1 MANDKIVVGVDIG
14 STKIAVIAAQGT
26 PSGSRQNTIEIL
38 GFSEVAVP
46 PGAVINGSV
55 ENIKQVGSAIREAL
69 SEASLRSDLDIG
81 VVNVSFSGIHV
92 KINAQSDGVI
102 RPSASMGEEV
112 TQRDVDQLVDDM
124 YRAKIEPNY
133 DVLHVLPIDFVVDNS
148 IGVKEPV
155 GRTGIKL
162 GGNFLIISANNQS
175 IQRTKKSLLEADP
188 NLKFDK
194 LFYAPLAT
202 SLAVLTD
209 NEIKAGIAMVDIG
222 DHTTD
227 LVIYQDRIIRHI
239 ASFPIGGRHIT
250 NDLATGC
257 GIQVENAEH
266 LKKEYGV
273 AVSGDIPLNIEILV
287 NFLAGR
293 PPKQVLKKN
302 VALIIEERLK
312 EIAAMVYAEIIKSGH
327 EEKLIGGIV
336 LTGGSANIDEIEVL
350 FERLTG
356 MSVRVGFPENL
367 ARTAKAD
374 AVSNSTFATA
384 IGLAWTGIKSIDPRI
399 KSVCKSPAPAPV
411 VHNYHPQQEVRKR
424 EEKPKEEPKKAGR
437 FFWDNLL
444 GKKEENTDEY

>member
-1 MANDKIVVGVDIG
+1 MAHDKIVVGVDIG
-14 STKIAVIAAQGT
+14 STKIAVVAAQEI
-26 PSGSRQNTIEIL
+26 PSKSGSRQSNIEIL
-38 GFSEVAVP
+38 GFSEVMVP
-46 PGAVINGSV
+46 KGAVINGSV
-55 ENIKQVGSAIREAL
+55 ENMKQVGGAIREAL
-69 SEASLRSDLDIG
+69 AEASLRSDLDIG
-81 VVNVSFSGIHV
+81 VINVSFGGIHV
-92 KINAQSDGVI
+92 KTSAHKDGVI
-102 RPSASMGEEV
+102 RPSASTGEEV

-124 YRAKIEPNY
+124 YRAKTEPNY
-133 DVLHVLPIDFVVDNS
+133 DVLHVLPIDFLVDQS
-148 IGVKEPV
+148 SGVREPV

-162 GGNFLIISANNQS
+162 GGNFLIVSADNQS
-175 IQRTKKSLLEADP
+175 IQRTKKSLLEADS
-188 NLKFDK
+188 NLKFEK
-194 LFYAPLAT
+194 LVYAPLAS

-227 LVIYQDRIIRHI
+227 LIIYQDRIVRHM

-250 NDLATGC
+250 ADLEVGC
-257 GIQVENAEH
+257 GIQTENAEQ

-293 PPKQVLKKN
+293 PPKPVLKKN

-312 EIAAMVYAEIIKSGH
+312 EIAAMICAEILKSGYH
-327 EEKLIGGIV
+327 EKLIGGIV

-350 FERLTG
+350 FERVTG

-384 IGLAWTGIKSIDPRI
+384 IGLAWAGIRSVDPRV
-399 KSVCKSPAPAPV
+399 KSVCKPTD
-411 VHNYHPQQEVRKR
+411 HVRPIAHQDVKKK
-424 EEKPKEEPKKAGR
+424 EEKEREEPKKSAGR